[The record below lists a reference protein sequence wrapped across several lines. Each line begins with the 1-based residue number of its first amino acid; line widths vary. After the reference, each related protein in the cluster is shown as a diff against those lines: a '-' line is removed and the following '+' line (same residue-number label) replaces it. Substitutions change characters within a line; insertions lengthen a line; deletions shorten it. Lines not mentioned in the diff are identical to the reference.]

1 MYYKKSMPFYSDFEV
16 VERKGEGHPDT
27 LSDGLAEELSR
38 AYSNYTLEHFGVILH
53 HNFDKVGLLG
63 GSSQVS
69 FGKGMMKNPIR
80 VLINGRASNRIGTE
94 SIPVKEIIV
103 KTTNRYLKEKLP
115 LIDVEKDLE
124 YHFNLSTASSPGRI
138 LTDGDLNGS
147 REYWFSPR
155 SKEDLQERKVLFSN
169 DTSAGCA
176 HYPFSDTENLVL
188 YVEKSLNSKEYKQSR
203 PWLGSDIKIMACRTG
218 TDIDLTICIPQIANY
233 VPDLDAYKANLEE
246 VREYVLTLCHQ
257 KFPVYKIQLNTNTRD
272 KYDVP
277 ELYLTATGSSIE
289 SGDEGLV
296 GRGNRING
304 TISMCRPF
312 SIEGACGKNPVYHVG
327 KLYNM
332 VAYLIA
338 KDIGENLGTP
348 VEVFIISQSGRELM
362 DPWKVLINYAADS
375 IDEKEL
381 NIIVEKNMRSIPDLT
396 KSLIAGDLNI
406 Y

>member
-1 MYYKKSMPFYSDFEV
+1 MYYRKPLPFYSDFEV
-16 VERKGEGHPDT
+16 IERKGEGHPDT

-38 AYSNYTLEHFGVILH
+38 AYSNYTLEHFGVVLH

-63 GSSQVS
+63 GASQVS
-69 FGKGMMKNPIR
+69 FGRGIMKKPIR
-80 VLINGRASNRIGTE
+80 VLINGRASDRLGDE
-94 SIPVKEIIV
+94 MIPVKEIILE
-103 KTTNRYLKEKLP
+103 TTNRYLKEKLP

-138 LTDGDLNGS
+138 LTDGDLDGS
-147 REYWFSPR
+147 RAYWFSPR
-155 SKEDLQERKVLFSN
+155 SKKDIQETKVLFSN

-176 HYPFSDTENLVL
+176 HYPLSDTENLVIL
-188 YVEKSLNSKEYKQSR
+188 IEKSLNSKEYKQSR

-218 TDIDLTICIPQIANY
+218 TNIDITMCIPQIANY
-233 VPDLDAYKANLEE
+233 VPDLEAYKSNLEE
-246 VREYVLTLCHQ
+246 VREYVLFLCN
-257 KFPVYKIQLNTNTRD
+257 KYFPAYKVQLYTNTRD

-277 ELYLTATGSSIE
+277 ELYLTAIGSSIE

-304 TISMCRPF
+304 TISICRPF
-312 SIEGACGKNPVYHVG
+312 SIEGAWGKNPVYHVG

-338 KDIGENLGTP
+338 KDISEKLGTP
-348 VEVFIISQSGRELM
+348 VEVFIISQSGRKLM
-362 DPWKVLINYAADS
+362 DPWKVLINYHAND
-375 IDEKEL
+375 INENEL
-381 NIIVEKNMRSIPDLT
+381 NKIVEKNMQSIPDLT
-396 KSLIAGDLNI
+396 KRLLSGDLNI